1 MHLEDI
7 ICPPVS
13 ELPSMLLHLFFSAA
27 KRRVHGLHVQ
37 MILSPECQ
45 DSSLKAEEQ
54 NPSRQGQKSAHT
66 PAITPHY

>member
-27 KRRVHGLHVQ
+27 KRCVHGLHVQ
-37 MILSPECQ
+37 MILSPVRT
-45 DSSLKAEEQ
+45 
-54 NPSRQGQKSAHT
+54 PVSRQKNKTLQDRVKRLLI
-66 PAITPHY
+66 PQL